1 MEQGSGAVQRYGTP
15 FWPCRSAPGALQ
27 AGHQEVG
34 WVFLSLFFS
43 FFSLFSFLAD
53 WYFIWLHSVYRAV
66 QCNPSLAAPEI
77 RIGSPEIR

>member
-43 FFSLFSFLAD
+43 FFLFFLF
-53 WYFIWLHSVYRAV
+53 WQIGILFGSILSTELSSVTLPLLLPR
-66 QCNPSLAAPEI
+66 
-77 RIGSPEIR
+77 